1 MAKRESRRAREPLA
15 PAPDRAGAG
24 LLVAREPDGIVVGR
38 NKQRR
43 LDITLVHGS
52 ILDVTSRA
60 VALGSFR
67 NVDPGGAAKAVDAR
81 LGGRLRDLIRS
92 RTISSEAGTMFVLP
106 TMRSGLRTDM
116 VVFAGLGPF
125 DRFNPEMIELVASNL
140 VRTLVCGNVEEFATV
155 LFGAGSGFDAKA
167 CTEHLFRG
175 VIGGLRDADHEGRFR
190 GFTICELDADKFA
203 NIRDEIVRGCLSDFC
218 KDFDV
223 VVRERHL
230 LDHAEARAPDV
241 SQPSAVNAPAG
252 TEREPT
258 YLLVRTGGDG
268 GRKMTMNVALLTAG
282 GKAAVLEA
290 ECRIARIELDR
301 LVGSID
307 SSSFGAAAL
316 TKLGHSLGLLALPE
330 AVRGELTRS
339 RSRHLVVVHD
349 LAAARLPWEALR
361 LGHWIPAIAGGLSRR
376 YIAADLA
383 VGRWAEHRGRQH
395 ELALLLIVDPTSDL
409 PGAVDEAERIG
420 QLAAADPRVRVTRI
434 AQKHVT
440 RDSVLDH
447 LRSEEFD
454 VIHYAGHASFDPEA
468 PGESGIVCADGVL
481 RALDLLNL
489 RSLPPLL
496 FFNACEAG
504 RLRRAPARTRTRRPR
519 HDTRKALGNAVGFAE
534 AFMRY
539 GVANFIGTYWPVG
552 DASAATFARAFYALL
567 LSGAPLGE
575 ALLAGRKAVKAS
587 GSVDWA
593 DYIHYGDPRFR
604 IKEYSGSPT

>member
-1 MAKRESRRAREPLA
+1 MAKRASRRSKSPGT
-15 PAPDRAGAG
+15 PAADRSTAGA
-24 LLVAREPDGIVVGR
+24 LMARGPDGIVVGR

-43 LDITLVHGS
+43 IDITLVHGS

-60 VALGSFR
+60 VVLGSFR

-92 RTISSEAGTMFVLP
+92 RTVSSEAGTMFVLP

-140 VRTLVCGNVEEFATV
+140 VRTLVGGNVEEFATV
-155 LFGAGSGFDAKA
+155 LFGAGSGFDSRA

-175 VIGGLRDADHEGRFR
+175 VIGGLRDTDRDGGFR
-190 GFTICELDADKFA
+190 GMTICELDGDKFA
-203 NIRDEIVRGCLSDFC
+203 TIRDEVVRGCLSDYC
-218 KDFDV
+218 QDFDV

-230 LDHAEARAPDV
+230 AVAEDDRSTTAKT
-241 SQPSAVNAPAG
+241 PSTAKAVA
-252 TEREPT
+252 TSDSEPM
-258 YLLVRTGGDG
+258 YLLVRTGHDRGST
-268 GRKMTMNVALLTAG
+268 MAMNVALLTAG

-290 ECRIARIELDR
+290 ESRVPRIALDR
-301 LVGSID
+301 LLGSID
-307 SSSFGAAAL
+307 SDQFGAEAL
-316 TKLGHSLGLLALPE
+316 TELGLGLGTMVLPE
-330 AVRGELTRS
+330 AVRTELAKS
-339 RSRHLVVVHD
+339 KSRHLVVVHD

-361 LGHWIPAIAGGLSRR
+361 LGKWIPAVAGGLSRR
-376 YIAADLA
+376 YVATDLA
-383 VGRWAEHRGRQH
+383 IGRWAEHRGRQH
-395 ELALLLIVDPTSDL
+395 ELSLLLIVDPTSDL
-409 PGAVDEAERIG
+409 PGAFEEAERIG
-420 QLAAADPRVRVTRI
+420 QLAAAEPRVRVTRVSQ
-434 AQKHVT
+434 AQVT
-440 RDSVLDH
+440 RETVLAH

-454 VIHYAGHASFDPEA
+454 VIHYAGHAFFDVA
-468 PGESGIVCADGVL
+468 SPGESGIRCADGVL

-504 RLRRAPARTRTRRPR
+504 RLRRGPARKRKRKPG
-519 HDTRKALGNAVGFAE
+519 DEGRKALGKAVGFAE

-539 GVANFIGTYWPVG
+539 GVANFVGTYWPVG
-552 DASAATFARAFYALL
+552 DASAAIFARAFYVLL

-575 ALLAGRKAVKAS
+575 ALLAGRKAVQAS

-604 IKEYSGSPT
+604 VKEHARATT

>member
-1 MAKRESRRAREPLA
+1 MAKRASRRA
-15 PAPDRAGAG
+15 PAPVASVQDRAAASVLG
-24 LLVAREPDGIVVGR
+24 AREPDGIVVGR
-38 NKQRR
+38 NTQRR
-43 LDITLVHGS
+43 LDVTLVHGS

-60 VALGSFR
+60 VVLGSFR
-67 NVDPGGAAKAVDAR
+67 NVDPGGAAKAVDVR

-92 RTISSEAGTMFVLP
+92 RTVSSEAGTMFVLP

-140 VRTLVCGNVEEFATV
+140 VRTLVGGNIEEFATV
-155 LFGAGSGFDAKA
+155 LFGAGSGFDARA

-175 VIGGLRDADHEGRFR
+175 VIGGLRDVDHDGRFR
-190 GFTICELDADKFA
+190 GVTICELDGDKFA
-203 NIRDEIVRGCLSDFC
+203 SIRDEVVRGCLSDFC

-230 LDHAEARAPDV
+230 PDTAEPRSQAGAR
-241 SQPSAVNAPAG
+241 PSSATAPA
-252 TEREPT
+252 TSESEPM
-258 YLLVRTGGDG
+258 YLLVRSGGDG
-268 GRKMTMNVALLTAG
+268 GKKMSMNVALLTAG

-290 ECRIARIELDR
+290 ECQVSRIELDK
-301 LVGSID
+301 LLGSID
-307 SSSFGAAAL
+307 SGRFGPAAL
-316 TKLGHSLGLLALPE
+316 TELGQTLGTLALPE
-330 AVRGELTRS
+330 VVRAELTRS

-361 LGHWIPAIAGGLSRR
+361 LGHWIPAMAGGLSRR
-376 YIAADLA
+376 YVAADLA
-383 VGRWAEHRGRQH
+383 IGRWAEHRGRQH
-395 ELALLLIVDPTSDL
+395 ELSLLLLVDPTSDL
-409 PGAVDEAERIG
+409 PGAADEAERIG

-434 AQKHVT
+434 AKAQVT
-440 RDSVLDH
+440 REAVLER

-454 VIHYAGHASFDPEA
+454 VIHYAGHAFFDPAA
-468 PGESGIVCADGVL
+468 PGESGIVCADGTL

-504 RLRRAPARTRTRRPR
+504 RLRRAPARARTRKPR
-519 HDTRKALGNAVGFAE
+519 HDVRRALGNAVGFAE

-539 GVANFIGTYWPVG
+539 GVANFVGTYWPVG
-552 DASAATFARAFYALL
+552 DSSAATFARAFYELL
-567 LSGAPLGE
+567 LSGAPLGD

-604 IKEYSGSPT
+604 IKEHAGPTS